1 MLSGIDVTYEVH
13 HGGKKS
19 QGHCNSNRR
28 GAGRCGATSGM
39 WCWDTH
45 MFGNGG
51 GCTRMPQGPKPST
64 SSEGEQA
71 EKPAEKPASTET
83 RPEAEREEV
92 QVSKEEEET
101 TEPKTSDNADRQV
114 GSAQGYGQ
122 LGGKI

>member
-1 MLSGIDVTYEVH
+1 
-13 HGGKKS
+13 
-19 QGHCNSNRR
+19 
-28 GAGRCGATSGM
+28 
-39 WCWDTH
+39 
-45 MFGNGG
+45 
-51 GCTRMPQGPKPST
+51 MPQGPKPST